1 MKTTILS
8 IAAAAAITIGAAGT
22 ATAAPSAGSAGLF
35 EGASAAKVQLV
46 HHRHRRLR
54 RHRGHGYGR
63 GFAQR
68 PRCRRLYYRGYVQGD
83 PFARRLFN
91 RFCTYRFGYRYGGYR
106 GY

>member
-8 IAAAAAITIGAAGT
+8 VAAAAAITLASAGA
-22 ATAAPSAGSAGLF
+22 ATAAAPVAKPGLF
-35 EGASAAKVQLV
+35 EGGAAKVQTV
-46 HHRHRRLR
+46 DYRYWG
-54 RHRGHGYGR
+54 RGHGRRFGHR
-63 GFAQR
+63 R
-68 PRCRRLYYRGYVQGD
+68 RCRRLYYRGYVQGD